1 MLIKIIWILI
11 GLNMLALLF
20 FIGAYFVLSNGRNV
34 DTMESGWTFILAGL
48 GLVVILLAAIPLR
61 ISQSTLSIAFSGFFA
76 FLPACIAVT
85 VLVSKKI
92 TGLKKAPTFA
102 VTYYKS
108 KMQQSIASAI
118 ENNDTVLLSHLIKG
132 QDLNIQGNR
141 VWDWDGLNYLQ
152 FAIRLRS
159 NPISFPFNDEA
170 NIAATRILLA
180 NGCNPTPAL
189 SEAVKR
195 LPPDKVSLL
204 LDAGANPNIAGFV
217 NPNPL
222 LFDVI
227 GARKED
233 NDMAMLLVSK
243 GANVNAKYD
252 NDFTPV
258 MFAAFTAGTSEN
270 WSDTWRLVRYF
281 LEEANCDYNHV
292 AKSGQSLQKIITN
305 IRKEATENQVKMS
318 PDFDAVVHWL
328 KLHNVET
335 ELLMV
340 KS

>member
-1 MLIKIIWILI
+1 MLIKIIWILV
-11 GLNMLALLF
+11 GLNTLALLF
-20 FIGAYFVLSNGRNV
+20 FIGAYFVLSSGRNV
-34 DTMESGWTFILAGL
+34 DTMESGWTFILSGL
-48 GLVVILLAAIPLR
+48 GLLVILLAAIPLR
-61 ISQSTLSIAFSGFFA
+61 MSQSTISIVFSGFFA
-76 FLPACIAVT
+76 FLPACIALSVF
-85 VLVSKKI
+85 VSKK
-92 TGLKKAPTFA
+92 LASHKKVLTFA
-102 VTYYKS
+102 ATYYKT
-108 KMQQSIASAI
+108 KTQQAIASAI
-118 ENNDTVLLSHLIKG
+118 ENNDTVLLSQLIKG
-132 QDLNIQGNR
+132 EDLNIQGTR

-170 NIAATRILLA
+170 NITAIKILLA

-189 SEAVKR
+189 PEAVKR
-195 LPPDKVSLL
+195 LSPEKVALL
-204 LDAGANPNIAGFV
+204 LDAGANPNVAGFV

-227 GARKED
+227 GTRKED

-270 WSDTWRLVRYF
+270 WSDAWLLVRYF
-281 LEEANCDYNHV
+281 LEVANCDYNHV
-292 AKSGQSLQKIITN
+292 AKSGQSLQTIIRS
-305 IRKEATENQVKMS
+305 IRKEARENHIKMV
-318 PDFDAVVHWL
+318 PDFNAVVQWL

-335 ELLMV
+335 GLQMV
-340 KS
+340 NP